1 MCYSL
6 FIRTYLLKKELNFP
20 QTRMESTNIFMTML
34 HQFYNYL
41 PLLLS
46 FWSCPTSVSLTDAS
60 GVSSST
66 GSLFDAGS
74 KPSAEFATGAG
85 AVYAARSTF
94 MFSADQPV
102 T

>member
-1 MCYSL
+1 M
-6 FIRTYLLKKELNFP
+6 
-20 QTRMESTNIFMTML
+20 
-34 HQFYNYL
+34 
-41 PLLLS
+41 
-46 FWSCPTSVSLTDAS
+46 
-60 GVSSST
+60 SSST